1 MKRKALLALSLAVP
15 VALSGCF
22 SKSENRE
29 KSEKTKV
36 SKEEIKTPVAEKK
49 HSNIVING
57 AGATFPYPVYVN
69 WAKEYYKA
77 TGIKVNYQGIGSGG
91 GIRQVT
97 QRVVDF
103 GGSDKMLS
111 PQELDKRR
119 LYQFPAIIGSIVI
132 VYNLPGVGDGEL
144 RLSNKTACD
153 IFMGK
158 VKYWDDQEVKVDN
171 PNVKLP
177 HQPITV
183 VHRAEGSGTTW
194 NFTYWLSQVCPE
206 WKEKVGYGKVVSWPT
221 GIGAKGNAGVTNYVK
236 QTPGGIGYV
245 EYAYKLQ
252 NNLTAAQLQSKE
264 GDFIKPTE
272 ETFKAAASH
281 ASWNMDSHFYL
292 PGNLI
297 LQPGKNSWPLTA
309 ASMILLPR
317 EKKERNKLVID
328 FFDWSFK
335 SGDQIAVKLGYVPLP
350 ESTKEKIREYWKEV
364 VLK

>member
-1 MKRKALLALSLAVP
+1 MRKLIAISLSSALLLF
-15 VALSGCF
+15 GCF
-22 SKSENRE
+22 GGGGKKAEQG
-29 KSEKTKV
+29 
-36 SKEEIKTPVAEKK
+36 AEKGAPK
-49 HSNIVING
+49 KESKIVING

-69 WAKEYYKA
+69 WAKEYEKA

-97 QRVVDF
+97 ERVVDF

-119 LYQFPAIIGSIVI
+119 LYQFPAIIGAIVV
-132 VYNLPGVGDGEL
+132 VYNLPGVGDTEL
-144 RLSNKTACD
+144 KLSNRDVCD

-158 VKYWDDQEVKVDN
+158 VKYWDNPEIKNDN

-177 HQPITV
+177 HQRITV
-183 VHRAEGSGTTW
+183 IHRAEGSGTTW

-206 WKEKVGYGKVVSWPT
+206 WKEKVGYGKVVEWPT

-236 QTPGGIGYV
+236 QTPGAIGYV

-252 NNLTAAQLQSKE
+252 NNLSAAQLQSKD
-264 GDFIKPTE
+264 GNFVKPAE
-272 ETFKAAASH
+272 ESFKAAASH
-281 ASWNMDSHFYL
+281 ASWKPENHFYL
-292 PGNLI
+292 PGNLL

-317 EKKERNKLVID
+317 EKKERNRLVID

-335 SGDQIAVKLGYVPLP
+335 NGDSIAVKLGYVPLP
-350 ESTKEKIREYWKEV
+350 ESTKKMVRNYWKNV